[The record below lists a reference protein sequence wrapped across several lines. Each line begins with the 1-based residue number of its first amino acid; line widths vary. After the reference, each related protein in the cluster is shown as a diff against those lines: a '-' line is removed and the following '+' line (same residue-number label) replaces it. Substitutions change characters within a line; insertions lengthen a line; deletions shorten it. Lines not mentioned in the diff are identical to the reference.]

1 MSSPFVS
8 VDMGVKAILVL
19 YIVMVASLDVESIAF
34 LNTPTARLFLSGV
47 VVGTFFYDMAM
58 FLLASAALIIT
69 LVRLGCANLL
79 ANGAN
84 VVLKGGER
92 YEDIPEGYEYIE
104 AEAFEAEGDQPEG
117 GEPEGAE
124 QGDQP
129 EGDQPEGDQPE
140 DAEQEGGQPESAE
153 QPQTGEPEGAENPP
167 AGEPENA
174 EQPQAGEPENAP
186 QQLVATPLK
195 EDPKKNLDMATET
208 QYQTPVPSAT
218 PQLVTPSLLV
228 SKKKTTEDNACLL
241 PNARAALDKYMIE
254 DSLEKAAADGILK
267 DNYNKYL
274 YPFAT
279 QYNIQGVTESIVG
292 YNY

>member
-8 VDMGVKAILVL
+8 VDLGVKAIIVL
-19 YIVMVASLDVESIAF
+19 YIVMVASLDVDSIAI
-34 LNTPTARLFLSGV
+34 LNTPAARLFLSGV
-47 VVGTFFYDMAM
+47 VVGTFFYDMPM

-69 LVRLGCANLL
+69 LVRLGCANLV

-92 YEDIPEGYEYIE
+92 YEDVPEGYEYIE
-104 AEAFEAEGDQPEG
+104 AEAFEAEGGGEGVEEAEGGGDAEGGEGGEEAQGGGDAEGGEGGEGGGDTEGGEGGEGAEGGGEG
-117 GEPEGAE
+117 GEP
-124 QGDQP
+124 
-129 EGDQPEGDQPE
+129 
-140 DAEQEGGQPESAE
+140 
-153 QPQTGEPEGAENPP
+153 T
-167 AGEPENA
+167 
-174 EQPQAGEPENAP
+174 
-186 QQLVATPLK
+186 ATPLN
-195 EDPKKNLDMATET
+195 EDPRKDLEMETEV
-208 QYQTPVPSAT
+208 QYQPAMTT

-228 SKKKTTEDNACLL
+228 SKQKTTEDNACVL
-241 PNARAALDKYMIE
+241 PNAQAALDKYMIE
-254 DSLEKAAADGILK
+254 TSLEKAAADGILK

>member
-8 VDMGVKAILVL
+8 VDLGVKAILVL
-19 YIVMVASLDVESIAF
+19 YIVMVASLDIESIAF

-47 VVGTFFYDMAM
+47 VVGTFFYDMSM

-79 ANGAN
+79 ANSSN
-84 VVLKGGER
+84 VVLEGGEK

-104 AEAFEAEGDQPEG
+104 AEAFEAEGEPEG
-117 GEPEGAE
+117 GEPV
-124 QGDQP
+124 QP
-129 EGDQPEGDQPE
+129 
-140 DAEQEGGQPESAE
+140 QEPE
-153 QPQTGEPEGAENPP
+153 QPQEPADS
-167 AGEPENA
+167 
-174 EQPQAGEPENAP
+174 
-186 QQLVATPLK
+186 ATPLK
-195 EDPKKNLDMATET
+195 DDPRKDLDMETEV
-208 QYQTPVPSAT
+208 QYQTPVPAT
-218 PQLVTPSLLV
+218 QLVTPSLLV
-228 SKKKTTEDNACLL
+228 SKKKATEDNACLL
-241 PNARAALDKYMIE
+241 PDAKAALDKYMIE

>member
-1 MSSPFVS
+1 MPKNIMSSPFVS
-8 VDMGVKAILVL
+8 VDLGVKAILVL
-19 YIVMVASLDVESIAF
+19 YIVMVASLDIESIAF

-47 VVGTFFYDMAM
+47 VVGTFFYDMSM

-79 ANGAN
+79 ANSSN
-84 VVLKGGER
+84 VVLEGGEK

-104 AEAFEAEGDQPEG
+104 AEAFEAEGEPEG
-117 GEPEGAE
+117 GEPV
-124 QGDQP
+124 QP
-129 EGDQPEGDQPE
+129 
-140 DAEQEGGQPESAE
+140 QEPE
-153 QPQTGEPEGAENPP
+153 QPQEPADS
-167 AGEPENA
+167 
-174 EQPQAGEPENAP
+174 
-186 QQLVATPLK
+186 ATPLK
-195 EDPKKNLDMATET
+195 DDPRKDLDMETEV
-208 QYQTPVPSAT
+208 QYQTPVPAT
-218 PQLVTPSLLV
+218 QLVTPSLLV
-228 SKKKTTEDNACLL
+228 SKKKATEDNACLL
-241 PNARAALDKYMIE
+241 PDAKAALDKYMIE

>member
-8 VDMGVKAILVL
+8 VDLGVKAILVL
-19 YIVMVASLDVESIAF
+19 YIVMVASLDIESIAF

-47 VVGTFFYDMAM
+47 VVGTFFYDMSM

-79 ANGAN
+79 ANSSN
-84 VVLKGGER
+84 VVLEGGEK

-104 AEAFEAEGDQPEG
+104 AEAFEAEGEPEG
-117 GEPEGAE
+117 GEPEGE
-124 QGDQP
+124 P
-129 EGDQPEGDQPE
+129 EG
-140 DAEQEGGQPESAE
+140 
-153 QPQTGEPEGAENPP
+153 GEPEGEPEG
-167 AGEPENA
+167 GEPVQPQEP
-174 EQPQAGEPENAP
+174 EQPQEPADS
-186 QQLVATPLK
+186 ATPLK
-195 EDPKKNLDMATET
+195 DDPRKDLDMETEV
-208 QYQTPVPSAT
+208 QYQTPVPAT
-218 PQLVTPSLLV
+218 QLVTPSLLV
-228 SKKKTTEDNACLL
+228 SKKKATEDNACLL
-241 PNARAALDKYMIE
+241 PDAKAALDKYMIE